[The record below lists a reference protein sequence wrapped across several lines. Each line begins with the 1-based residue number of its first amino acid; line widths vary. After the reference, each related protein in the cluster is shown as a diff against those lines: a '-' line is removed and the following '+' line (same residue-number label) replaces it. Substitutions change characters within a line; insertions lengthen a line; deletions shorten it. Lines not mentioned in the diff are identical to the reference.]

1 MPPTLP
7 LHRRRV
13 LLPSHH
19 YGDQIRTFVDAR
31 VKWVRDRALD
41 HAVEKEKHLQPF
53 HALKDLL
60 LLSAASSSPSPS
72 PSPSPSLPLSSV
84 AARRSDLR
92 LPFRAIRFIR
102 LFPSAFLEDLPS
114 SSSSSSRP
122 HPVIRPTPA
131 LLSLH
136 DAELRAVSASA
147 PDAASRLLRLLMLS
161 LPPPPPP
168 LLHRLRWDLGLPRD
182 FPRSLLPDYPDFF
195 RLAPAPANALD
206 LELVCYSR
214 DLAVSA
220 MERYAARTGG
230 YTKGAP
236 LPFPLHFS
244 RGFDLEKKVRNWLDE
259 WQKLPYISPYENAS
273 HLPPKSDLAEK
284 WTVGVLHEVLSLLI
298 SKKTEKEN
306 LVLLGEHLG
315 LPPGFRKV
323 IAHHPGIFYVSN
335 KLRTQTVVLREAYR
349 RDLLVEKH
357 PVMGLRYQYI
367 HLMHMGKEAAGKK
380 KDQKSRRVAAPVAG
394 ADGGVGDKDEE
405 DEDDDD
411 DDDDEDDDEEGEE
424 ELSPGSRIYSED
436 EESDDEDGNDLSY
449 SSRT

>member
-7 LHRRRV
+7 LHRRRL

-72 PSPSPSLPLSSV
+72 PSPSLPLSSV

-122 HPVIRPTPA
+122 HPVI
-131 LLSLH
+131 
-136 DAELRAVSASA
+136 
-147 PDAASRLLRLLMLS
+147 
-161 LPPPPPP
+161 
-168 LLHRLRWDLGLPRD
+168 HRLRWDLGLPRD

-195 RLAPAPANALD
+195 RLAPARANANALD

-405 DEDDDD
+405 DEDYDD